1 MRWYDGALRGQHG
14 FLLYPLAFYPTGWH
28 VATFA
33 GGPFLFVVLLPLY
46 WLGGAAFAYNVVTLL
61 TFLVSFAGML
71 KLARLFVPPL
81 AATLA
86 ALLFTFWGFHW
97 FRTIGHM
104 NVMLATAA
112 LPWMAWALERGFSA
126 TTRRIRWLVLAGLLW
141 AVMITSSL
149 YFVWMGA
156 LLLGAWLVGRLLA
169 RQLTLREALVAGLI
183 PSAVALAI
191 SAPWLVLFLRESAA
205 ANAPFYDIFHV
216 NAWDASLNSFPV
228 PNIYHPWLEPLA
240 RALYRGPVNEPGQAN
255 LGLVAS
261 LLALVGAGNGLARSA
276 LVARADLRGTRVG
289 AGPGIEPQMEWRVA
303 AMAGAPAG
311 ERPSLAAWLCRQ
323 T

>member
-1 MRWYDGALRGQHG
+1 MSSNSLHKQPEQNRINTLARGALPYLGFVLLLLTGWRAWDLAHTLPAYDDVLEVLWTMRWYDGALRGQHG

-71 KLARLFVPPL
+71 KLARLFVPTL

-126 TTRRIRWLVLAGLLW
+126 TTRRTRWLVLAGLLW

-183 PSAVALAI
+183 PSAVA
-191 SAPWLVLFLRESAA
+191 SGHQR
-205 ANAPFYDIFHV
+205 
-216 NAWDASLNSFPV
+216 
-228 PNIYHPWLEPLA
+228 PLA
-240 RALYRGPVNEPGQAN
+240 GALSP
-255 LGLVAS
+255 
-261 LLALVGAGNGLARSA
+261 
-276 LVARADLRGTRVG
+276 
-289 AGPGIEPQMEWRVA
+289 
-303 AMAGAPAG
+303 
-311 ERPSLAAWLCRQ
+311 
-323 T
+323 

>member
-1 MRWYDGALRGQHG
+1 MSSQSSLKQPEQSRTATLARGALPYLGFVVLLLTGWRVWDLAHALPAYDDVLEVLWTLRWYDGALRGQHD

-71 KLARLFVPPL
+71 KLARLFVPTL

-112 LPWMAWALERGFSA
+112 LPWMAWALERGLGA
-126 TTRRIRWLVLAGLLW
+126 ITRRTRWLVDVYKRQG
-141 AVMITSSL
+141 VSSSSS
-149 YFVWMGA
+149 WWRRA
-156 LLLGAWLVGRLLA
+156 SRLSCS
-169 RQLTLREALVAGLI
+169 TI
-183 PSAVALAI
+183 SIKAI
-191 SAPWLVLFLRESAA
+191 SKPSIRKPFLS
-205 ANAPFYDIFHV
+205 
-216 NAWDASLNSFPV
+216 
-228 PNIYHPWLEPLA
+228 
-240 RALYRGPVNEPGQAN
+240 RATWPIGRQ
-255 LGLVAS
+255 S
-261 LLALVGAGNGLARSA
+261 
-276 LVARADLRGTRVG
+276 TR
-289 AGPGIEPQMEWRVA
+289 
-303 AMAGAPAG
+303 
-311 ERPSLAAWLCRQ
+311 
-323 T
+323 